1 MPTLSVC
8 MIVKNEE
15 KHLKNALTSIKNLAD
30 EIIIVD
36 TGSTDNT
43 KEIASTFTQ
52 KIYDYAWNDN
62 FAEARN
68 FSLHHATSDWI
79 LVLDADETLSKVDN
93 QRITS
98 LIKEAPKEISG
109 FILTQRN
116 YISSKE
122 HLNLGKINNLNVKE
136 SGQSNQGFLTPEN
149 DTYEVSKFFAGWIPT
164 PIVRLFRKHNA
175 QFTGIVHED
184 VTSSLNGT
192 IVRTPIQIHHFG
204 KTDEVSWKAKWDF
217 YEQLAEKKA
226 KQENDYYADF
236 ELGRQYLASQ
246 KLDKAQTM
254 FLKSIT
260 KNDKFWLSW
269 FNLGSIHLLENKLE
283 TAITY
288 LDKAKEHNPNAVAIY
303 KNLGVV
309 YAKKEQYRKAID
321 QFVLALNLNLKQSD
335 VFKNMALCY
344 QKLGDDKRAYLAIK
358 KAKELNPQLQ

>member
-15 KHLKNALTSIKNLAD
+15 KHLKNALSSIKDLAD

-36 TGSTDNT
+36 TGSSDNT

-52 KIYDYAWNDN
+52 KIYDYTWNDN

-68 FSLHHATSDWI
+68 FSLQHATSDWI
-79 LVLDADETLSKVDN
+79 LILDADETLSKVDN
-93 QRITS
+93 QRIVS
-98 LIKEAPKEISG
+98 LIKEAPREISG
-109 FILTQRN
+109 FIMTQRN
-116 YISSKE
+116 YVSSQE
-122 HLNLGKINNLNVKE
+122 HLNLGKINHLNIKD
-136 SGQSNQGFLTPEN
+136 SGQSNQGFLTNEN
-149 DTYEVSKFFAGWIPT
+149 DTYGVSKFFAGWIPT
-164 PIVRLFRKHNA
+164 PIVRLFRKQNA
-175 QFTGIVHED
+175 QFKGIIHED
-184 VTSSLNGT
+184 IIPSLKGT
-192 IVRTPIQIHHFG
+192 ILKTPIQIHHFG
-204 KTDEVSWKAKWDF
+204 KTDEVSWKAKWDL

-226 KQENDYYADF
+226 KQEQDYHADF

-260 KNDKFWLSW
+260 KNDQFWLSW

-283 TAITY
+283 TALTY
-288 LDKAKEHNPNAVAIY
+288 LNKAKECNPNAVAIY

-309 YAKKEQYRKAID
+309 YAKKEQYQKAISE
-321 QFVLALNLNLKQSD
+321 FVLALNLNPNQAD

-344 QKLGDDKRAYLAIK
+344 QKLGDDKRAHLAIT
-358 KAKELNPQLQ
+358 KAKKLDPHLE